1 MPELVAALRL
11 AQLDGAS
18 AERRAAVQAV
28 YDTFTEGFDT
38 PALQEARAWV
48 TGPLHRQHIRG
59 LDATDRLLY
68 LGSNERLLYTKEAVM
83 GFPDRIE
90 RTVEIAHPPARV
102 WAALTTAEG
111 LGTWF
116 GDAATI
122 DLRPG
127 GAAEMTWAS
136 GEKASM
142 RIERV
147 EAPTVFGFTWGIN
160 GLPDDDPRRTYVEF
174 TLEPMAAAPG

>member
-1 MPELVAALRL
+1 V
-11 AQLDGAS
+11 
-18 AERRAAVQAV
+18 
-28 YDTFTEGFDT
+28 
-38 PALQEARAWV
+38 
-48 TGPLHRQHIRG
+48 
-59 LDATDRLLY
+59 
-68 LGSNERLLYTKEAVM
+68 

-90 RTVEIAHPPARV
+90 RTIEVAHPPAKV

-116 GDAATI
+116 GNAATI

-127 GAAEMTWAS
+127 GEAQMTWTG
-136 GEKASM
+136 GEKASL

-147 EAPTVFGFTWGIN
+147 EEPTVFGFTWGIH

-174 TLEPMAAAPG
+174 TLAAAGSGTRLTVVESGFAQLPEDTHRKAFEGNTDGWASELGELVEYLDANAA